1 MKTSAIITAEDK
13 LNHLKTLFYRLR
25 MRSAYERLTSILSD
39 PDECGM
45 SALDC
50 IYEIMENE
58 VQRRDSNAL
67 ARRLKEAKICLPN
80 ARPDTIDFSIER
92 GLDKNKI
99 DALLTMRWMEEHQ
112 NIIITGAAGCGKT
125 FLACALVNQ
134 ACIKGR
140 TARVVRVPLLLNQMA
155 ASHQIVETYFKKL
168 KEMKTIDLLVLDD
181 WGIGQLDA
189 RSRQDLL
196 EIINERYMYASTIVT
211 SVLPVNKW
219 SEYINDTTYSDAI
232 LDRLV
237 SVSHR
242 VELNGA
248 SVRQMKEYGA
258 VLKE

>member
-1 MKTSAIITAEDK
+1 
-13 LNHLKTLFYRLR
+13 
-25 MRSAYERLTSILSD
+25 
-39 PDECGM
+39 
-45 SALDC
+45 
-50 IYEIMENE
+50 
-58 VQRRDSNAL
+58 
-67 ARRLKEAKICLPN
+67 
-80 ARPDTIDFSIER
+80 
-92 GLDKNKI
+92 
-99 DALLTMRWMEEHQ
+99 
-112 NIIITGAAGCGKT
+112 
-125 FLACALVNQ
+125 
-134 ACIKGR
+134 
-140 TARVVRVPLLLNQMA
+140 MA
-155 ASHQIVETYFKKL
+155 ASHQIVETSFKKL

-181 WGIGQLDA
+181 WGIGQHDA

>member
-1 MKTSAIITAEDK
+1 MKTSAKITAEDK

-25 MRSAYERLTSILSD
+25 MRAAYERLTSILSD

-125 FLACALVNQ
+125 FLRYSEDGGKKDIHENDIEYLESCRKAALFTAEYSGWITVPCAKDGKPRGIEDISDEILE
-134 ACIKGR
+134 K
-140 TARVVRVPLLLNQMA
+140 
-155 ASHQIVETYFKKL
+155 
-168 KEMKTIDLLVLDD
+168 VL
-181 WGIGQLDA
+181 
-189 RSRQDLL
+189 
-196 EIINERYMYASTIVT
+196 
-211 SVLPVNKW
+211 
-219 SEYINDTTYSDAI
+219 
-232 LDRLV
+232 
-237 SVSHR
+237 
-242 VELNGA
+242 
-248 SVRQMKEYGA
+248 
-258 VLKE
+258 